1 MRFAQISRD
10 LDAEIGDLL
19 CFWVIFYICRI
30 CVKYLTNIMSE
41 VGLLHLSGAHLSWG
55 PIVWG
60 PTERGPKCPF
70 FKGGHLGPEEG
81 HKDNC
86 CISVFLY
93 FESTPQMFSMNIRI
107 E

>member
-30 CVKYLTNIMSE
+30 CVKYPGPNCL
-41 VGLLHLSGAHLSWG
+41 GAQLNGG
-55 PIVWG
+55 PSV
-60 PTERGPKCPF
+60 RF

-81 HKDNC
+81 RKGNC
-86 CISVFLY
+86 CIIVFLY
-93 FESTPQMFSMNIRI
+93 LESTPQMFSMNIRI

>member
-30 CVKYLTNIMSE
+30 CVKYPGPNCL
-41 VGLLHLSGAHLSWG
+41 GAQLNGG
-55 PIVWG
+55 PSVRFLKVDTWA
-60 PTERGPKCPF
+60 PK
-70 FKGGHLGPEEG
+70 KGA
-81 HKDNC
+81 KTTA
-86 CISVFLY
+86 VFLY